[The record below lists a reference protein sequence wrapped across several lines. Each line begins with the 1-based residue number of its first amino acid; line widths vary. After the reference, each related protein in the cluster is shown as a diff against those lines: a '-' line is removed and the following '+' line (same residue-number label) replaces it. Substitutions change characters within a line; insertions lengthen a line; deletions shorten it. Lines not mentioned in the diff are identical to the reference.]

1 MIVGAA
7 TLIAG
12 GIGFRL
18 TPRLAGARRNTP
30 AA

>member
-1 MIVGAA
+1 MIIGAA

-12 GIGFRL
+12 GVGFRL
-18 TPRLAGARRNTP
+18 TPRLMNRRGT

>member
-1 MIVGAA
+1 MIIGAA

-12 GIGFRL
+12 GVGFRL
-18 TPRLAGARRNTP
+18 TPRLVRRGGT